1 VTVLVALLE
10 EASLVVDVVVL
21 AAVAVASVDRVVV
34 LAVLEAWALTVLV
47 VPLERP
53 RPS

>member
-1 VTVLVALLE
+1 MVLE

-21 AAVAVASVDRVVV
+21 AAVAVV
-34 LAVLEAWALTVLV
+34 LAVLEAWALTELV
-47 VPLERP
+47 VPKERP